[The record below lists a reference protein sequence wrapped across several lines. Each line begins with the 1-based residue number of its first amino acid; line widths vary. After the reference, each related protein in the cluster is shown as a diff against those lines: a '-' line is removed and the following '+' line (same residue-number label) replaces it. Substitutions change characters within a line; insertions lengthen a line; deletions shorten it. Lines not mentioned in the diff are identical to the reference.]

1 MSTEPQKS
9 DDFRMSLW
17 SHLEELRKR
26 IVYSLI
32 AVGIGFI
39 LCFNFSEDVLGVLML
54 PLNAKLVFQ
63 QDLPFLR
70 FIPNQMQ
77 QTLHFTTLTEPFMSH
92 IKIGFVSGLILVV
105 PVLLYQVWKF
115 ISPGLLPKERKYAG
129 QFVFFST
136 LFFAAGVLFCFFLLL
151 PFAVPFLIGY
161 KTEHL
166 TPIVKIGDYIDFVLK
181 FLLGAGL
188 VFELPLIII
197 LLARMGIVSASW
209 LAKYRKY
216 ALLVSFILGALI
228 TPTPDVFNMTLMSLP
243 IYLLYELGILGA
255 RLLGKKKTD
264 TADTAEN
271 TDLTKT

>member
-9 DDFRMSLW
+9 DDFRMPLW

-26 IVYSLI
+26 IVASLI
-32 AVGIGFI
+32 AVSIGFI
-39 LCFNFSEDVLGVLML
+39 ICFNFSEDVLGVLML
-54 PLNAKLVFQ
+54 PLNSKLTVQTGFPY
-63 QDLPFLR
+63 LYFV
-70 FIPNQMQ
+70 PNQTQ
-77 QTLHFTTLTEPFMSH
+77 QTLHFTTLTEPFMAH

-105 PVLLYQVWKF
+105 PVILYQFWKF

-197 LLARMGIVSASW
+197 LLARMGIVSAAW

-216 ALLVSFILGALI
+216 AVLVSFFLGALI

-255 RLLGKKKTD
+255 RFLGRKKLD
-264 TADTAEN
+264 TTES
-271 TDLTKT
+271 TDLTKN

>member
-26 IVYSLI
+26 IVNSLI

-63 QDLPFLR
+63 QDFPYLY
-70 FIPNQMQ
+70 FIPNQAQ
-77 QTLHFTTLTEPFMSH
+77 QMLHFTTLTEPFMSH

-105 PVLLYQVWKF
+105 PVLLYQLWKF

-188 VFELPLIII
+188 VFELPLLII
-197 LLARMGIVSASW
+197 LLSRMGIVSAAW

-228 TPTPDVFNMTLMSLP
+228 TPTPDVFNMTLMSVP

-264 TADTAEN
+264 SAEA